1 MYSIVLNKED
11 SHRLKKVIRQMMI
24 KNEFTVS
31 DLSRMTGYSKSTIY
45 HYLAKESVDS
55 GRKWKF
61 VAAALCDVLEITVG
75 EKR

>member
-1 MYSIVLNKED
+1 MYSVILNKED
-11 SHRLKKVIRQMMI
+11 SHRLKKIIRQMMI

-45 HYLAKESVDS
+45 HYLANEAEEK
-55 GRKWKF
+55 RKWKF

-75 EKR
+75 GKS